1 MKSCGLALF
10 LIILVLTSACAR
22 LPTSTAIPSQ
32 ALLKPGDY
40 DRALTFAG
48 RARTY
53 TVHLPRGIGDE
64 YALPLVIVLH
74 GGGGNDDNA
83 ARMTRFSAQADK
95 EEFIVVYPNG
105 TGKLQ
110 DRILT
115 WNSGNCCGYARDN
128 NVDDVGF
135 IRALIE
141 QLQREYPIN
150 PKRIYATGISNGGMM
165 AYRLAC
171 ELSDKLAAIAPVAGA
186 LNVECI
192 PAQPVA
198 VIAFHGAADQHVLY
212 DGGAPISKL
221 DPRPRTDNSV
231 AFAISFWVKQNQCAA
246 SPQKLERGKTTVE
259 TYSNCRNNAE
269 VVLYTLKDFGHAW
282 PQGAR
287 GTILADDPTAEIS
300 ATAVIWEFF
309 AKHPKP

>member
-1 MKSCGLALF
+1 
-10 LIILVLTSACAR
+10 LIVLVLATACAR
-22 LPTSTAIPSQ
+22 APAPTTTPRRAP
-32 ALLKPGDY
+32 LKPGDY
-40 DRALTFAG
+40 EQTLTHAG
-48 RARTY
+48 RERAY

-64 YALPLVIVLH
+64 IALPLVIVLH

-83 ARMTRFSAQADK
+83 ARMTGFSAQADK
-95 EEFIVVYPNG
+95 AEFIVVYPNG
-105 TGKLQ
+105 AGRLQ

-135 IRALIE
+135 LRALIE
-141 QLQREYPIN
+141 QLQRDYPVN

-171 ELSDKLAAIAPVAGA
+171 EMSDQLAAIAPVAGA
-186 LNVECI
+186 LNVECK

-198 VIAFHGAADQHVLY
+198 VIAFHGTADQHVLY
-212 DGGAPISKL
+212 DGGVPVSKL

-231 AFAISFWVKQNQCAA
+231 AFAISFWVNQNQCAA
-246 SPQKLERGKTTVE
+246 PPQKSERGKAIIE
-259 TYSNCRNNAE
+259 THTNCRDNAD

-287 GTILADDPTAEIS
+287 GTILADDPKADIS
-300 ATAVIWEFF
+300 ATEVMWEFF
-309 AKHPKP
+309 KQHPKP